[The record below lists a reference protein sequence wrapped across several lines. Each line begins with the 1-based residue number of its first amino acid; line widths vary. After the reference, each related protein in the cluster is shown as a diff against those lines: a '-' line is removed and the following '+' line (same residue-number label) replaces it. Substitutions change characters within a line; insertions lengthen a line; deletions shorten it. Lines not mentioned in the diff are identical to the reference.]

1 MEISQKSGISIAV
14 FICIF
19 ISVFNSLIKLF
30 PQQDYKKCSH
40 NEYTIRQTSI
50 KIAAIYTNWIAL

>member
-1 MEISQKSGISIAV
+1 MEISQKSGNLIAV
-14 FICIF
+14 FIFIF

-40 NEYTIRQTSI
+40 NEYTVTQTCI
-50 KIAAIYTNWIAL
+50 